1 MTAEGGF
8 RIKTHNPSATSNLV
22 NSDQESALAVNKSDL
37 GKTHSERRK
46 DPPAKLP

>member
-8 RIKTHNPSATSNLV
+8 RMKAHNPSSNLV
-22 NSDQESALAVNKSDL
+22 NSDKESGLAVNKSDL

-46 DPPAKLP
+46 DPPSKVP